1 MNTFLRTKDE
11 QEKHSFKNGQ
21 GILAK
26 NLPFLDVTFSK
37 MKPGLVQEKMS
48 YYARCAFILEV
59 VIDENK
65 INKLNFCLAEK
76 QNHVMPLYQRT
87 PMVN

>member
-1 MNTFLRTKDE
+1 
-11 QEKHSFKNGQ
+11 
-21 GILAK
+21 
-26 NLPFLDVTFSK
+26 

-76 QNHVMPLYQRT
+76 QNHVMPLYQRI